1 MQKESKVTEGAD
13 MKRTGKVERK
23 TNETKIA
30 VSLAIDGDGTH
41 DISTGIPFFD
51 HMLRLFSKHGLFNL
65 QIEAKGD
72 IDVDYHHTVEDV
84 GIAMGKVLR
93 EALAGFEGIERYGHA
108 TVPMD
113 EALCVFVI
121 DMSGRPNFVWRG
133 EAEGKIGAFDV
144 EVVREFFKGFVNEA
158 RCTIHINILYGENLH
173 HKIEAVFKAFG
184 KALRQAVTRDERIK
198 GALST
203 KGVL

>member
-1 MQKESKVTEGAD
+1 
-13 MKRTGKVERK
+13 
-23 TNETKIA
+23 
-30 VSLAIDGDGTH
+30 
-41 DISTGIPFFD
+41 
-51 HMLRLFSKHGLFNL
+51 
-65 QIEAKGD
+65 
-72 IDVDYHHTVEDV
+72 
-84 GIAMGKVLR
+84 
-93 EALAGFEGIERYGHA
+93 
-108 TVPMD
+108 
-113 EALCVFVI
+113 VI

-144 EVVREFFKGFVNEA
+144 EVVREFFKGFANEA